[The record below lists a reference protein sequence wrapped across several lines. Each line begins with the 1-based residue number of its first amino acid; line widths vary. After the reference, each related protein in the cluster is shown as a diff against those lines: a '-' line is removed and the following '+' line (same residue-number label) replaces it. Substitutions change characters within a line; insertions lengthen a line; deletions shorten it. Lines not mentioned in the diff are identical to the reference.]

1 MTLAEAL
8 SALDGKA
15 TLDPDDAIAIRRIVY
30 GGDCAIGQDEADA
43 LFRINADAGTVSR
56 EWRDLYIEAMADFV
70 VHQQN
75 PAGYVDD
82 AKTAWLLSAISRKN
96 RVREDELEM
105 LIHVLEAADQTP
117 EKLSAFVLG
126 LVETLLMRGFEHD
139 GTLAPANIERLSRV
153 LFASGGD
160 GAYAVTRHE
169 AEALFDMNDA
179 LKGAAVDPA
188 WTDLFVRAVGNAVM
202 YEARWAADRDRE
214 KRDEAWIADV
224 STHPY
229 RRIGAQLASGNALA
243 AVADGF
249 RQLGHWDFMNHDL
262 EPVEA
267 GDEAMEARAQAV
279 TADEAHWLVA
289 LLRRDG
295 RLDANEKALVEFLR
309 ANAASVDPSL
319 QALVQEFGAD

>member
-15 TLDPDDAIAIRRIVY
+15 TLDPDDALAIRRIVY
-30 GGDCAIGQDEADA
+30 GGDCKISQDEAET
-43 LFRINADAGTVSR
+43 LFRINADTQTLSR
-56 EWRDLYIEAMADFV
+56 EWRDLYAEAMTDFV
-70 VHQQN
+70 VHQQD

-82 AKTAWLLSAISRKN
+82 AKTAWLLAAIGRTNK
-96 RVREDELEM
+96 VREDELDM

-126 LVETLLMRGFEHD
+126 LVETLLMKGFEQN
-139 GTLAPANIERLSRV
+139 GTLAPANIDRLRRV

-160 GAYAVTRHE
+160 GAYGVTRHE

-188 WTDLFVRAVGNAVM
+188 WTKLFAQAVGNAVL
-202 YEARWAADRDRE
+202 YQARWTADRDRE
-214 KRDEAWIADV
+214 KRDEAWIADTSV
-224 STHPY
+224 HPF
-229 RRIGAQLASGNALA
+229 RRIGAELASGSTLTAMA
-243 AVADGF
+243 QAF
-249 RQLGHWDFMNHDL
+249 RQVGHWDFMNHDL
-262 EPVEA
+262 EPVEVA
-267 GDEAMEARAQAV
+267 DEAMEARADVV

-295 RLDANEKALVEFLR
+295 RLDANERALVDFLR
-309 ANAASVDPSL
+309 ANAASIDPSL
-319 QALVQEFGAD
+319 QALVKELG